1 MVMKRALVTAL
12 AGLLLAQA
20 APAFA
25 FRSTLIA
32 GDARQKGSTV
42 YWTNVS
48 PAGKGM
54 CSILHADGLGGYPDA
69 ASVPPGPQEIK
80 IRLHRALKPSRHRVV
95 ASPLLDPSLSDVLQE
110 KVETRLRPVKREGS
124 VVAWDIVFDEAV
136 LGDLY
141 VDVSVEW
148 NEKGRCAGGDEA
160 VWTFHVRAP

>member
-1 MVMKRALVTAL
+1 MGMKRALVTAI

-20 APAFA
+20 APALA

-48 PAGKGM
+48 PGGKGM
-54 CSILHADGLGGYPDA
+54 CSIAHADGLGEYPDA
-69 ASVPPGPQEIK
+69 ASVRPGPQEMK
-80 IRLHRALKPSRHRVV
+80 VRLHRPVKPSRLRVM
-95 ASPLLDPSLSDVLQE
+95 ASPLLDPSLSDLLQE
-110 KVETRLRPVKREGS
+110 RAETRLRPVKRDGR
-124 VVAWDIVFDEAV
+124 VIAWDIVFDEAV

-141 VDVSVEW
+141 LDVSVEW
-148 NEKGRCAGGDEA
+148 TEKGRCAGGDEA